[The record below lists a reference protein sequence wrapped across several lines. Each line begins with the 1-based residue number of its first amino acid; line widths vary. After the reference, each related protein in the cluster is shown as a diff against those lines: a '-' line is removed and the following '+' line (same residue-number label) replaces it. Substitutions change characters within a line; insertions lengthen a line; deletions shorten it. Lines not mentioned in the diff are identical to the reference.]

1 MNNALCVNQMS
12 FLFSQA
18 KLARKMLTVGKRSRV
33 APGWLPSDY
42 QLKNSSGKY
51 KSRSLVAKTLLTDI
65 DHFHQSLDKYK
76 KHCQRHYGPR
86 R

>member
-1 MNNALCVNQMS
+1 MFFSSYRPDDSLSRPDVFFCSYGPDECCSLCEPDVF
-12 FLFSQA
+12 FLFSKA

-51 KSRSLVAKTLLTDI
+51 KSRSLVAKQI
-65 DHFHQSLDKYK
+65 
-76 KHCQRHYGPR
+76 
-86 R
+86 

>member
-1 MNNALCVNQMS
+1 MFFLLIDQMILCLDQTCFFVHMDQMNVAHCVNQMCF
-12 FLFSQA
+12 FLFSKA

-51 KSRSLVAKTLLTDI
+51 KSRSLVAKQI
-65 DHFHQSLDKYK
+65 
-76 KHCQRHYGPR
+76 
-86 R
+86 